1 MSGNVHASAE
11 AQASLAAEPRSVARA
26 RALLTGVLDGVG
38 VEGEPR
44 SEALLVVSEL
54 VTNAIT
60 HGSRD
65 GDLIGVDFTIRG
77 GRLCICVQ
85 DAARGD
91 AVPLARTADEQ
102 RPAGRGL
109 NIVERLAQWSER
121 VVDGKREVR
130 AEMRL

>member
-1 MSGNVHASAE
+1 
-11 AQASLAAEPRSVARA
+11 VARA

-54 VTNAIT
+54 VANAIR
-60 HGSRD
+60 HGSRR
-65 GDLIGVDFTIRG
+65 GDVIGVDFTMG

-85 DAARGD
+85 DAGRGD
-91 AVPLARTADEQ
+91 AVPLALTADEQ

-109 NIVERLAQWSER
+109 NIVERFAQRSER

>member
-1 MSGNVHASAE
+1 
-11 AQASLAAEPRSVARA
+11 
-26 RALLTGVLDGVG
+26 

-54 VTNAIT
+54 VTNAIR
-60 HGSRD
+60 HGSRR
-65 GDLIGVDFTIRG
+65 GDVIGVDFTICG
-77 GRLCICVQ
+77 GRLCICVR

-91 AVPLARTADEQ
+91 AVPLALTADGQ
-102 RPAGRGL
+102 RFAGRGL
-109 NIVERLAQWSER
+109 NIVERFVRWSER

>member
-1 MSGNVHASAE
+1 
-11 AQASLAAEPRSVARA
+11 VARA

-54 VTNAIT
+54 VTNAIR
-60 HGSRD
+60 HGSRG
-65 GDLIGVDFTIRG
+65 GDVIGVDFTICG

-91 AVPLARTADEQ
+91 AVVPLARTADEQ

-109 NIVERLAQWSER
+109 NIVERFAQWSER